1 MKYMT
6 PLPLEQTS
14 KTSLPSDYEKTK
26 QLKIGIFG
34 FGSFGQFLGKKIVK
48 TTHHKVSCVDSLDK
62 VRNNER
68 YSFLF
73 VCLYETNMLTMPNPQ

>member
-1 MKYMT
+1 MLRVDRKYT
-6 PLPLEQTS
+6 LE
-14 KTSLPSDYEKTK
+14 LPSDYEKTK

-34 FGSFGQFLGKKIVK
+34 FGSFGKFLGKKIVK
-48 TTHHKVSCVDSLDK
+48 TTYHKVSSVDSLDK
-62 VRNNER
+62 VRNNEL